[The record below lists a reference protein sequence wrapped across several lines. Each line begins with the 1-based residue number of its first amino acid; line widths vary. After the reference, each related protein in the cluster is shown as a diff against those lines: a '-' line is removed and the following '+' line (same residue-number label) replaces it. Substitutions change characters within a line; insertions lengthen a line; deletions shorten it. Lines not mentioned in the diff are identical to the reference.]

1 VSSGGWRFPGHE
13 NSTRAQY
20 IRYLAD
26 SLDAS
31 RTTSSV
37 VALYCNAPFNVR
49 NVPILLW
56 LRKRC
61 TGPLACNDA
70 FRNQNFHR
78 PRQPLPL
85 ALRKGARIPMYVAVI
100 LKFRDLVEWKM
111 LSLGSL
117 IRQRA
122 GQTLLMTRRVGQYSA
137 KSIIASHDLS
147 RGPRQCATT
156 YPLT

>member
-20 IRYLAD
+20 IRHLAD

-85 ALRKGARIPMYVAVI
+85 ALRKGARIPTWI
-100 LKFRDLVEWKM
+100 
-111 LSLGSL
+111 
-117 IRQRA
+117 A
-122 GQTLLMTRRVGQYSA
+122 GHVRRRNIKISR
-137 KSIIASHDLS
+137 S
-147 RGPRQCATT
+147 RGVENVVSGQPDQAARRPDPTHDKTCRAV
-156 YPLT
+156 LR